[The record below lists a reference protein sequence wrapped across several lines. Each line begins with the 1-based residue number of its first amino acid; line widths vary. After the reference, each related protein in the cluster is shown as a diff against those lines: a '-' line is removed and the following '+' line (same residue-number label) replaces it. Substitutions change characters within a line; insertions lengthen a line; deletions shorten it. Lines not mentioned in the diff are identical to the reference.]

1 MATNFTNNSISK
13 IEIQNQVYNIKSIPF
28 FGTVEEWA
36 SNETYVPKQ
45 GELIIY
51 DYSNGLKK
59 IKIGDGTTT
68 VGDLAF
74 FENIVVFSAVPN
86 TEDIMFWGT
95 LSEVEAAITSKNFV
109 LLEVEGV
116 YYSYDRIKD
125 GSYVFSAITN
135 GTLIELTLVE
145 LLGTLYATKEEKLL
159 VTEEEFITVAEIDEI
174 CV

>member
-28 FGTVEEWA
+28 FGTAAEWA
-36 SNETYVPKQ
+36 SNKTYVPKQ

-51 DYSNGLKK
+51 DYSDGSKK
-59 IKIGDGTTT
+59 IKIGDGITT
-68 VGDLAF
+68 VENLAF
-74 FENIVVFSAVPN
+74 FENIVVFSAVHDS
-86 TEDIMFWGT
+86 ESIMFWES
-95 LSEVEAAITSKNFV
+95 LSDVEAAIISKKIV
-109 LLEVEGV
+109 LLEVDGV

-125 GSYVFSAITN
+125 GKHVFSAIAN
-135 GTLIELTLVE
+135 GTLIELTLTE
-145 LLGTLYATKEEKLL
+145 LLNTLYAMKEEKLL